1 LRKLVIHAGFHK
13 TGTTAL
19 QHALNHS
26 VGGLN
31 NHGWH
36 YPVIS
41 HGASQ
46 SDSALALGKR
56 GWGWKGRGAKVIP
69 LRVWTKLVAK
79 INCDKRNIVISS
91 EFLSELDAD
100 AIQQIK
106 KAFPERDIEIV
117 FTLRALDKL
126 FPSNFQ
132 QTLKAGGD
140 LDYDTWLSRI
150 LADYDKGQRSAFWKR
165 NKHSAVISKWIDVFG
180 VERVTV
186 VTANE
191 SDSQA
196 LFTRFSKVLGLPQGV
211 LQKSPSSGM
220 NRSLTLEEM
229 QLLLS
234 VNCLYPKQS
243 NWNEYQTFVKRGFV
257 DLLTASPVQANEKG
271 SVLKVPKE
279 QAKRILEICEIEF
292 ENLKALDVKVVG
304 ALDELAPGKV
314 MVGDNAEVTSID
326 IAKVASVLARQ
337 DFSLLSGIAPKS
349 LLVNWLPYLEHKL
362 PKFVARKI
370 IKRR

>member
-1 LRKLVIHAGFHK
+1 MRKLVIHAGFHK

-19 QHALNHS
+19 QHALNNS
-26 VGGLN
+26 IGSLN
-31 NHGWH
+31 NQGWH

-69 LRVWTKLVAK
+69 LRVWKKLVAK
-79 INCDKRNIVISS
+79 INRDKRNIVISS
-91 EFLSELDAD
+91 EFFSELDAD

-106 KAFPERDIEIV
+106 TAFPERDIEIV
-117 FTLRALDKL
+117 FTLRPLEKL

-150 LADYDKGQRSAFWKR
+150 LADYDNGQRSAFWRR
-165 NKHSAVISKWIDVFG
+165 NLHSAVISRWVEVFG
-180 VERVTV
+180 AERVTL

-191 SDSQA
+191 NDPQA
-196 LFTRFSKVLGLPQGV
+196 LFSRFTEVLGVAQGT
-211 LQKSPSSGM
+211 LQKNPTSGM

-229 QLLLS
+229 QLLLT
-234 VNCLYPKQS
+234 VNRLYPKQS
-243 NWNEYQTFVKRGFV
+243 NWNEYQTFVKRGFI
-257 DLLTASPVQANEKG
+257 DLLTGTPLHPNEKG
-271 SVLKVPKE
+271 SVLKAPSE
-279 QAKRILEICEIEF
+279 HAERILEICDIEF
-292 ENLKALDVKVVG
+292 DKLKDLEVKIVG
-304 ALDELAPGKV
+304 SLEDLAPGKIAA
-314 MVGDNAEVTSID
+314 GASAEVTAID

-337 DFSLLSGIAPKS
+337 NFSLLSGIAPKS
-349 LLVNWLPYLEHKL
+349 LILNWLPYLEHKL
-362 PKFVARKI
+362 PKFIARKI
-370 IKRR
+370 INRR

>member
-1 LRKLVIHAGFHK
+1 
-13 TGTTAL
+13 
-19 QHALNHS
+19 
-26 VGGLN
+26 
-31 NHGWH
+31 
-36 YPVIS
+36 
-41 HGASQ
+41 
-46 SDSALALGKR
+46 
-56 GWGWKGRGAKVIP
+56 
-69 LRVWTKLVAK
+69 
-79 INCDKRNIVISS
+79 
-91 EFLSELDAD
+91 
-100 AIQQIK
+100 
-106 KAFPERDIEIV
+106 
-117 FTLRALDKL
+117 
-126 FPSNFQ
+126 
-132 QTLKAGGD
+132 
-140 LDYDTWLSRI
+140 
-150 LADYDKGQRSAFWKR
+150 
-165 NKHSAVISKWIDVFG
+165 
-180 VERVTV
+180 
-186 VTANE
+186 
-191 SDSQA
+191 
-196 LFTRFSKVLGLPQGV
+196 VLGLPQGV